1 MTVPA
6 SSGTAAMSA
15 LFEPGRIGSLVI
27 PNRVVRAGTSETLAD
42 DRGGVTRELINIY
55 SALADGGVGL
65 ILTGHLYCERRGQYA
80 RRQAGIYG
88 DDLLPG
94 LQRLTGAV
102 HERGGLVFAQLAHAG
117 SQSRVDSVQTWAPSE
132 VANALTGRAVAAAT
146 EAEIEDA
153 IAAFAQGATRAV
165 AAGFDGVHI
174 HAANG
179 YLISEFSSPLTNRR
193 SDEWGG
199 SAAKRDR
206 FAMEVVKAVRSAVP
220 AELPVTMKLGVVDA
234 VPGGLELEESLGRA
248 ERLVGLGLDGLE
260 ISCNV
265 MHAAADSAHKYVA
278 VGPRRSVEDLLI
290 HRVLS
295 PAPAPAEAY
304 FLPWADAV
312 RRRVKTVLILVG
324 GLRRVRTMETVLS
337 EGHADFV
344 ALARPLIREPDLVAQ
359 LRNGRTGQVACT
371 SCNLCLEHEGLHGL
385 RCWRTP
391 RRRLL
396 QHAGIRLVG
405 GLAR

>member
-6 SSGTAAMSA
+6 PSGTAVMSA
-15 LFEPGRIGSLVI
+15 LFEPGRIGSLTI
-27 PNRVVRAGTSETLAD
+27 ANRIVRAGTSETLAD
-42 DRGGVTRELINIY
+42 DRGGVTSELIDIY
-55 SALADGGVGL
+55 SALAVGGVGL

-80 RRQAGIYG
+80 RRQAGIYE

-94 LQRLTGAV
+94 LQRLTAAV
-102 HERGGLVFAQLAHAG
+102 HERGALVFAQLAHAG

-146 EAEIEDA
+146 EAEIETA
-153 IAAFAQGATRAV
+153 IAAFAQGASRAV

-220 AELPVTMKLGVVDA
+220 VELPVTMKLGVVDA
-234 VPGGLELEESLGRA
+234 VPGGLGLDESLDRA
-248 ERLVGLGLDGLE
+248 ERLVGMGLDGLE

-265 MHAAADSAHKYVA
+265 MRAATDSAHQYIA

-295 PAPAPAEAY
+295 PAAAEAY
-304 FLPWADAV
+304 FLPWAQAV

-324 GLRRVRTMETVLS
+324 GLRRVRTMETIVS
-337 EGHADFV
+337 DGHADFV

-391 RRRLL
+391 RHRLL
-396 QHAGIRLVG
+396 QHAAIRLMG

>member
-1 MTVPA
+1 MIVPTA
-6 SSGTAAMSA
+6 HGTAVMSP

-42 DRGGVTRELINIY
+42 DRGAVTGELIDIY

-80 RRQAGIYG
+80 RGQAGIY
-88 DDLLPG
+88 DDALLPG
-94 LQRLTGAV
+94 LQRLTAAV
-102 HERGGLVFAQLAHAG
+102 HERGGRVFAQLAHAG
-117 SQSRVDSVQTWAPSE
+117 SQSRVDSVQAWAPSE
-132 VANALTGRAVAAAT
+132 VANALTGRGVAAGT
-146 EAEIEDA
+146 EAEIEEG
-153 IAAFAQGATRAV
+153 IAAFAQGARRAV

-199 SAAKRDR
+199 SAAQRDR
-206 FAMEVVKAVRSAVP
+206 FAMAIVGAVRSAVP
-220 AELPVTMKLGVVDA
+220 PDVPVTMKLGVVDA
-234 VPGGLELEESLGRA
+234 VPGGLGLEESLHRA

-265 MHAAADSAHKYVA
+265 MRAATDSAHRYVA

-295 PAPAPAEAY
+295 PAAAEAY
-304 FLPWADAV
+304 FLPWAQAV
-312 RRRVKTVLILVG
+312 RRRVKTSLILVG
-324 GLRRVRTMETVLS
+324 GLRRVQTMETLIR

-391 RRRLL
+391 RRRLV
-396 QHAGIRLVG
+396 QHAAFRILG
-405 GLAR
+405 GLA

>member
-6 SSGTAAMSA
+6 PSATAVMSA
-15 LFEPGRIGSLVI
+15 LFEPGRIGSLTI
-27 PNRVVRAGTSETLAD
+27 PNRVVRAGTSETMAD
-42 DRGGVTRELINIY
+42 DGGGVTSELIGLY

-80 RRQAGIYG
+80 RRQAGIYD

-94 LQRLTGAV
+94 LQRLTAVV
-102 HERGGLVFAQLAHAG
+102 HERGALVFAQLAHAG

-132 VANALTGRAVAAAT
+132 VANALTGRAVAAAS

-153 IAAFAQGATRAV
+153 IAAFANGARRAV

-206 FAMEVVKAVRSAVP
+206 FAVEVVKAVRSAVP
-220 AELPVTMKLGVVDA
+220 AEFPVTMKLGVVDA
-234 VPGGLELEESLGRA
+234 VPGGLLLEESLDRA
-248 ERLVGLGLDGLE
+248 ERLVGLRLDGLE
-260 ISCNV
+260 VSCNV
-265 MHAAADSAHKYVA
+265 MRAATDSAHQYVA
-278 VGPRRSVEDLLI
+278 VGPRRSVDDLLV

-295 PAPAPAEAY
+295 PAAAEAY
-304 FLPWADAV
+304 FLPWAQAV
-312 RRRVKTVLILVG
+312 RRRVKTALILVG
-324 GLRRVRTMETVLS
+324 GLRRVRTMETILS
-337 EGHADFV
+337 QGHADFV

-396 QHAGIRLVG
+396 QHAAIRLVG